1 MNTNFNIEAF
11 LDLRNYAD
19 KRTDRRKGSGGTQF
33 YKYNNDLFD

>member
-19 KRTDRRKGSGGTQF
+19 KRTDRRKG
-33 YKYNNDLFD
+33 DIR